1 MADESRTPLADIIVG
16 DRFWLAYAQD
26 AVRGAVKAAEARAAA
41 IASAIAWFWTVYS
54 ARRRLGNRVRRRTAA
69 HPARRPGWRAE
80 CLADLCVLEGVGGG
94 AAIAVPLRSARASRD
109 RACVP
114 EAAGIKKASLRSAEF
129 WTGAAAV
136 LVVLGLSAV
145 FLLPAPGRTSLTALF
160 DPTDSARLLVA
171 AEVARDTMVTFAATA
186 ASTPAGAHSSA
197 VTLARANEEG
207 LASAT
212 LRVNPGA
219 HRVTASWVDD
229 KAKIDRSVSVSVGK

>member
-26 AVRGAVKAAEARAAA
+26 AVRGAVKAAEARAAQL
-41 IASAIAWFWTVYS
+41 ASTIAWFWTVYS
-54 ARRRLGNRVRRRTAA
+54 AAG
-69 HPARRPGWRAE
+69 
-80 CLADLCVLEGVGGG
+80 VL
-94 AAIAVPLRSARASRD
+94 AIAFGSERLHTPLGALVGVPSALLIFAYWKASVVGRPLLFHFDPRVPAEIERAFT
-109 RACVP
+109 

-229 KAKIDRSVSVSVGK
+229 KAKIDRSMSVSVGK